1 MWLYLSIQ
9 CFSMAILFLFYST
22 KLTKLFFYGYAT
34 HCPLLKIIKL
44 LFYLQ
49 KKKKIYKLCTEIIK
63 FYCEIIM
70 SHRTGFIEKKL
81 WPTANYGAY

>member
-1 MWLYLSIQ
+1 MQPIAHYL
-9 CFSMAILFLFYST
+9 
-22 KLTKLFFYGYAT
+22 KLSSYFFIY
-34 HCPLLKIIKL
+34 
-44 LFYLQ
+44 